1 LKIHIGELDPS
12 KLVYWRYD
20 IIEAFYVDKCQ
31 FLWACFCP
39 PLVQMQTRNKIISRC
54 EELPDSDPR
63 KTPGFTQT
71 PFQLVWIV
79 GYWSLFLLVILFCF
93 LDLAEEGF
101 IHLAGAMWLFWV
113 VLCVGNRQ
121 LIKSHYGIDS
131 SNICFDILSWGCCWC
146 YAGVQENLQA
156 RDGKLVDLVVGG
168 KKATVNAAVEMQR
181 QQPAAQDIGLQS
193 DSGGAY
199 TE

>member
-1 LKIHIGELDPS
+1 MG
-12 KLVYWRYD
+12 
-20 IIEAFYVDKCQ
+20 
-31 FLWACFCP
+31 
-39 PLVQMQTRNKIISRC
+39 C
-54 EELPDSDPR
+54 EELDDSDPR

-71 PFQLVWIV
+71 PFQLVWMV
-79 GYWSLFLLVILFCF
+79 AYWSLFLLVILFQF
-93 LDLAEEGF
+93 LELAENGF
-101 IHLAGAMWLFWV
+101 TYLSSAMWLFWIV
-113 VLCVGNRQ
+113 MCVGNRQ

-131 SNICFDILSWGCCWC
+131 SNICFDILSWTCCWC

-168 KKATVNAAVEMQR
+168 KSATVNSAVEMQQ
-181 QQPAAQDIGLQS
+181 QQPVAQDIGLQS